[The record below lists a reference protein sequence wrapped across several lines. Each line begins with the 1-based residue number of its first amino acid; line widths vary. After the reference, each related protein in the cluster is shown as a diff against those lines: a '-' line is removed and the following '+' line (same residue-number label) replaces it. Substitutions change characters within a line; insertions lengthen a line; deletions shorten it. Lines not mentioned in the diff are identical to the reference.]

1 MRGEGFA
8 LAARGPDS
16 RFRELLSGSG
26 RPGFTSV
33 TQPLA
38 QQMQRKVDLFDW
50 RGRRQPYSKLLTTQP
65 KGAGNTSDL
74 GSKSEHNPG
83 VVHSLAASKA
93 SGSNPAIGGLGVHLT
108 TDQHYQEKLHTE
120 LPLNTFLLST
130 IDHDL
135 PSTLPF
141 NDLDK
146 MQLPQ
151 LSSCPHNDYLNSLT
165 RTQDTTKYDF
175 CNPELY
181 DDPFGDPIP
190 SSDAH
195 QITRVTPAKY
205 TDNIPRIQRSLS
217 IKQDSAGNLPG
228 LHDPMA
234 RSMDFNSLAGKTRHR
249 LGIGATPMS
258 IPSSISLVNLLN
270 AKGEAASK
278 HVSSKL
284 LNKEQKH
291 AGTTPRSTVFKNSLA
306 QSQLSIDSDSRD
318 SEVYPICETSNLVC
332 LKGIDSDLSSIQE
345 KGSPQPL
352 SHTVTAL
359 TSAEK
364 LLSPGTPHALHS
376 ASDKRSSKA
385 ALASSDALSTAPPAV
400 VSSGEVSP
408 INNSNAKRL
417 PIALESSYPANSVPN
432 PTKHTFK
439 SLNPVQ
445 TSQYSY
451 LHGRSTTFKN
461 TYTAVLSVGPLEDS
475 RMVMFRT
482 KRSQQSPVIRACDT
496 KDDPLLHHAHAN
508 AHVHG
513 DPDPDLETHPLEP
526 HNYPRK
532 APKTTHELLAGRGT
546 LSVIAKEDGAAPF
559 GQDIRPSEKLRSVSS
574 KVSSDTLP
582 IIVPLDKS
590 ASTRSASGVSSGT
603 DKGLAGKN
611 PHLSKRV
618 LTGPQKKVVAPTV
631 VPKDTASKHRDPSQQ
646 ILVAV
651 HAADVIHSPPTL
663 QPT

>member
-8 LAARGPDS
+8 IAARGPDN
-16 RFRELLSGSG
+16 RFRELLTGSG

-33 TQPLA
+33 TQLPA
-38 QQMQRKVDLFDW
+38 QQMQRKIDLFDW
-50 RGRRQPYSKLLTTQP
+50 RSRRQPHSKLLTTQT
-65 KGAGNTSDL
+65 KGISNINDTGN
-74 GSKSEHNPG
+74 KSEHNT
-83 VVHSLAASKA
+83 VIAHSLATSKT
-93 SGSNPAIGGLGVHLT
+93 SGNNLTLGGLGAHPT
-108 TDQHYQEKLHTE
+108 TDQHNQEKLHTE
-120 LPLNTFLLST
+120 IPLNTFLLST

-135 PSTLPF
+135 PGTLPF

-151 LSSCPHNDYLNSLT
+151 LSSCLHTDYLNSLT

-217 IKQDSAGNLPG
+217 IKQDLTGNLPG

-234 RSMDFNSLAGKTRHR
+234 RSMDFNSLASRTRHR

-258 IPSSISLVNLLN
+258 IPSSVSLVNLIN
-270 AKGEAASK
+270 NRGEAGVQ
-278 HVSSKL
+278 HTSSKL
-284 LNKEQKH
+284 LSKEQKG
-291 AGTTPRSTVFKNSLA
+291 AGTTPRSTTFKNSLA
-306 QSQLSIDSDSRD
+306 QSQLSMDSDSRD
-318 SEVYPICETSNLVC
+318 SEIYPICETSNLAC
-332 LKGIDSDLSSIQE
+332 LKRIDSDLSSIQE

-364 LLSPGTPHALHS
+364 LLSPGTPHVLHS
-376 ASDKRSSKA
+376 ASAKRSSKA
-385 ALASSDALSTAPPAV
+385 AI
-400 VSSGEVSP
+400 VSSGAPATTAPVVASSSEVSP
-408 INNSNAKRL
+408 TNNSNCKRF
-417 PIALESSYPANSVPN
+417 PITLESSH

-439 SLNPVQ
+439 CLNP
-445 TSQYSY
+445 TLHYSVY
-451 LHGRSTTFKN
+451 PHGRSTTFKN

-482 KRSQQSPVIRACDT
+482 KKPQQSPVTRVCDT
-496 KDDPLLHHAHAN
+496 QEGLLLHHAHT
-508 AHVHG
+508 HG
-513 DPDPDLETHPLEP
+513 DLDSDLETHPLESR
-526 HNYPRK
+526 NYPRK
-532 APKTTHELLAGRGT
+532 APKTTHELFTGHGT
-546 LSVIAKEDGAAPF
+546 LSVVTKEDDGVSF
-559 GQDIRPSEKLRSVSS
+559 GQGKRPSEKFRSASS

-582 IIVPLDKS
+582 IIVPLDKG

-603 DKGLAGKN
+603 DKGLATKN
-611 PHLSKRV
+611 PQLSKGA
-618 LTGPQKKVVAPTV
+618 LTGPQKKVIAPTAV
-631 VPKDTASKHRDPSQQ
+631 SLGAALKYLDPPQQVLVPM
-646 ILVAV
+646 
-651 HAADVIHSPPTL
+651 HAADLIQSPPTP